1 MSAPM
6 VNTYGLPST
15 TVVGQRLPKESFYK
29 SFKLTAAQ
37 KREFVELI
45 ESLAIVSTIKEAT
58 VRIPPTKDVSEIAV
72 VEVRLRGSEV
82 PEAALG
88 AVAAQHPLKLVY
100 ACLEP
105 REGLDGGAC
114 RFALWRG
121 GQLHSGPWAQV
132 EDQALALSGEDLG
145 AMWDGLCAQVVF
157 GDSDGRRV
165 DERLQVRARISQ
177 LTKELAS
184 VTKKHAKEVQPAKRN
199 ALFAQKR
206 ALERELAE
214 LKGKA

>member
-1 MSAPM
+1 MSAPT

-15 TVVGQRLPKESFYK
+15 TLVGQRLPKEAFCK
-29 SFKLTAAQ
+29 SFKLTATQ
-37 KREFVELI
+37 KREFVDLI
-45 ESLAIVSTIKEAT
+45 ESMTIAATVKETT
-58 VRIPPTKDVSEIAV
+58 VRIPPTKDVSEIVV

-82 PEAALG
+82 PESALG
-88 AVAAQHPLKLVY
+88 AVAAQHPLRLVY

-105 REGLDGGAC
+105 GEGLGGGAC

-121 GQLHSGPWAQV
+121 GQLHCGPWVQV

-145 AMWDGLCAQVVF
+145 AMWDGLCAQIIF
-157 GDSDGRRV
+157 GDNDGRRV

-177 LTKELAS
+177 LTKELAN